1 MNRKNALLMII
12 LFVISTSLS
21 YSMIRVNAAGIIIV
35 NQNDSIQNA
44 INNATAGD
52 TIFVKKGI
60 YNKEHFPII
69 VNKTVTLCGEDLE
82 QTIIDGKGATAILLI
97 RTNGVRFQNFTV
109 QNGSISLGYGIG
121 VFNMKNI
128 VIFSCKIQ
136 NCYYGIQ
143 VGNSTY
149 CNITQS
155 KVTKNAFG
163 IYLNVN
169 SSHNL
174 LAMNWIY
181 ENSNGLIIDYGCKN
195 NSIYHNTFLGNAQH
209 TTGYGIGQNFWN
221 NTYPFGGNFWSG
233 YIGTDFYSGS
243 NQTETGSD
251 GIGDEP
257 YQIIQGQVQD
267 SYPLMDVWT
276 QPTTKVFKVLWGVN
290 SYEVCT
296 RSNLTIT
303 HFIFNGSGYI
313 VFNVTGDGFGFCN
326 VTIPRD
332 LLDVDP
338 SLYPYE
344 WVITIDG
351 IPISSFSE
359 NTNETHNSLF
369 FTLEASTYK
378 IEIEGNVV
386 IPEFLNVLVYFVLLG
401 ATAIV
406 LFVKKPKEWCV
417 LKKKH

>member
-12 LFVISTSLS
+12 LFVILTSHS
-21 YSMIRVNAAGIIIV
+21 HSMIRVNAAGIIVV

-82 QTIIDGKGATAILLI
+82 QTIIDGKQSPAILVI
-97 RTNGVRFQNFTV
+97 KADGVHFQNFTV
-109 QNGSISLGYGIG
+109 QNGSISVGFGIG

-128 VIFSCKIQ
+128 VISHVKIQ

-149 CNITQS
+149 CNITRS

-195 NSIYHNTFLGNAQH
+195 NSIYHNNFLGNANH
-209 TTGYGIGQNFWN
+209 TTGYGISQNFWN
-221 NTYPFGGNFWSG
+221 NTYPFGGNFWSD
-233 YIGTDFYSGS
+233 YIGTDFHSGFYQ
-243 NQTETGSD
+243 NETGSD

-257 YQIIQGQVQD
+257 YTIIMEYAQD
-267 SYPLMDVWT
+267 SYPLIYPWT
-276 QPTTKVFKVLWGVN
+276 QPLTKVFVILWN
-290 SYEVCT
+290 DDSYEILT
-296 RSNLTIT
+296 RSNFTIT
-303 HFIFNGSGYI
+303 HFVFNTTEAMI
-313 VFNVTGDGFGFCN
+313 VFNVTGVEVGFCN
-326 VTIPRD
+326 ITIPRI
-332 LLDVDP
+332 LLDVNQTQ
-338 SLYPYE
+338 YPYD
-344 WVITIDG
+344 WIIRIDSTIITDFIKT
-351 IPISSFSE
+351 E
-359 NTNETHNSLF
+359 NSTHNSLF
-369 FTLEASTYK
+369 FTFESSGK
-378 IEIEGNVV
+378 IQIEGNVV
-386 IPEFLNVLVYFVLLG
+386 ISEFQNIPLYLILLCV
-401 ATAIV
+401 TLIV
-406 LFVKKPKEWCV
+406 FFVKNRKSAYYP
-417 LKKKH
+417 LKH